1 MDSAR
6 IVNASPLIFLTQA
19 GLLDVLREAMLGVI
33 VPDVV
38 IAEIG
43 ARGPSDPAVQAV
55 RQCPWIQVL
64 SAPPIAGEFQ
74 SWNLDPGESAVI
86 ALALS
91 RPGSSVVLDDL
102 AARRCARS
110 LAIPL
115 EGTLSLIPVAK
126 QIGMIPAVRPVFE
139 SLRESGMYVSDRLIA
154 LASSQAGE

>member
-1 MDSAR
+1 MVSAR
-6 IVNASPLIFLTQA
+6 IVNSSPLIFPTQA

-74 SWNLDPGESAVI
+74 SWNFDPGESAVI
-86 ALALS
+86 ALA
-91 RPGSSVVLDDL
+91 
-102 AARRCARS
+102 
-110 LAIPL
+110 
-115 EGTLSLIPVAK
+115 
-126 QIGMIPAVRPVFE
+126 
-139 SLRESGMYVSDRLIA
+139 
-154 LASSQAGE
+154 